1 MKKLYVI
8 LLLCNI
14 VFAAVNAQV
23 ENPSIL
29 ASLKAQ
35 YDRVEFVKGFYRV
48 YKDGKYGIANNNG
61 NIIIPP
67 TKYTYVRPDVEKDV
81 VLGFR
86 VEIGKKGGYCDV
98 DGKEIIKPDKYDDVS
113 KLIIHE
119 KTEPPT
125 IFYRT
130 KNSNNKQGICDS
142 SGKEIISPKYSH
154 ISLEGPQYF
163 AVTQG
168 TIENEPYG
176 IYDFSGKEIISPK
189 YSYIEFNEEHQYFE
203 VWQGKINKGGLCGIC
218 DISGKEIMSPKY
230 SFMMSSTLAPE
241 NYLDVWQGGTVGE
254 GLCGVYDLLLKE
266 EIIPCIHKTMLF
278 HENWNCFEGIIG
290 NGAIVYNEHGQ
301 KLFEAKN
308 RDDIVGVSEGLL
320 CCKFSNGSY
329 GYIDINDGKVV
340 ISPEYS
346 SAECFADGT
355 AKISKGST
363 SYLISNPLA
372 NGGGKGLATLSLTEG
387 VKSDV
392 DINIPETG
400 KSNDN
405 TFVVII
411 ANQNYTNFVTPCAI
425 RDGSTFKEYC
435 IKTLGI
441 PQSNIQYF
449 EDATLNNLHSAISR
463 LKDIAEVYEG
473 EAKIIVYYAGQGITD
488 DKNKDAYMLFFD
500 SDINAVTSTG
510 YALSKLYEEIS
521 GLDAASSL
529 VLLDVGF
536 DGNDRTGESIASARG
551 VALKH
556 REVPSKGNVVA
567 LCATSTGDN
576 ALLYKDKQHGLFT
589 YFLLKKLQETQGNVN
604 VKDLSDYVTKNVKQ
618 VSTMEMEKSQ
628 TPSVATLI
636 DINNL
641 NF

>member
-8 LLLCNI
+8 ILLCNI

-35 YDRVEFVKGFYRV
+35 YDRAYFTKGLYKV
-48 YKDGKYGIANNNG
+48 YKNDKCGIADNDG
-61 NIIIPP
+61 NIIIKP
-67 TKYTYVRPDVEKDV
+67 TKYTDVWPDVDKDV
-81 VLGFR
+81 LLGFR
-86 VEIGKKGGYCDV
+86 VKIGEKEGY
-98 DGKEIIKPDKYDDVS
+98 
-113 KLIIHE
+113 
-119 KTEPPT
+119 
-125 IFYRT
+125 
-130 KNSNNKQGICDS
+130 CDS
-142 SGKEIISPKYSH
+142 SGKEIISSKYNYVSLD
-154 ISLEGPQYF
+154 LEGHQYF
-163 AVTQG
+163 RVYQG
-168 TIENEPYG
+168 TIENGLIG
-176 IYDFSGKEIISPK
+176 ICDISGKEIISPK
-189 YSYIEFNEEHQYFE
+189 YNYINFDEEHQFFY
-203 VWQGKINKGGLCGIC
+203 VVQKKGENTLYGIC

-230 SFMMSSTLAPE
+230 SVVMPLIGAPE
-241 NYLDVWQGGTVGE
+241 NYFDVSQGRVGN
-254 GLCGVYDLLLKE
+254 GALSGIYDLLLGK
-266 EIIPCIHKTMLF
+266 EIIPCVHKAVF
-278 HENWNCFEGIIG
+278 FYEHGNYFKGIIG

-301 KLFEAKN
+301 KLFETKN

-320 CCKFSNGSY
+320 CCKFSNGLY

-521 GLDAASSL
+521 GLDVASSL